1 MDPAPY
7 QARVDRLQ
15 ANLATTLYCINVPER
30 SSLRPRPIP
39 PACRRNAIA

>member
-15 ANLATTLYCINVPER
+15 ATW
-30 SSLRPRPIP
+30 
-39 PACRRNAIA
+39 

>member
-15 ANLATTLYCINVPER
+15 ANQVTTLY
-30 SSLRPRPIP
+30 
-39 PACRRNAIA
+39 